1 MKNYISAHRTPHTA
15 HRTPHTAHRTKIKQ
29 GRTLCFMVALI
40 FITSFSKAQWYTS
53 PVSQG
58 QLNVT
63 LTPSNVNC
71 EGLNT
76 GQITANVTGGVP
88 PYVYFWTNGEQG
100 QFITNL
106 NSGFYGVKV
115 FDQNSLGGYAEI
127 TLTEP
132 EQLRIV
138 QFDATIYPNNYNTSC
153 YYCNDGAITV
163 AVAGGTPPYTYAWS
177 DGSNLQNRTN
187 LLAKD
192 YQLVVTDAFGCQVR
206 ELNKELSKPEREDW
220 TSNGNAN
227 VNANSF
233 IGTIY
238 NIPLVLKAGNL
249 EGFRLMPNGKIGI
262 GTTTPTEKLD
272 IDGGLRVRGI
282 NSNLSNIPFNANELR
297 LVTTDASGKLRT
309 TLVEVKEGTLNC
321 TKKVL
326 AWSARPD
333 LTAAAY
339 STPDGLTIYPTD
351 LAHPDDIIKCP
362 QIGNVGIGVLQPN
375 YKVDVGG
382 DVNAT
387 GYRLNGVLK
396 EFSQWTTTASGIH
409 FNVGKVAIGNSISN
423 TNHADAL
430 LTVDGKLVVKSCYVN
445 TTSWADDVFSKNYK
459 LTPLAE
465 VEKFYKQNQHLP
477 EIPTEKEVIENGV
490 NTADMLK
497 LLLKK
502 VEELTLYSVQ
512 QQKEIETLK
521 NCMK

>member
-1 MKNYISAHRTPHTA
+1 
-15 HRTPHTAHRTKIKQ
+15 
-29 GRTLCFMVALI
+29 MVALI

-132 EQLRIV
+132 EQFRIV

-262 GTTTPTEKLD
+262 GTTNPAEKFEVA
-272 IDGGLRVRGI
+272 GG
-282 NSNLSNIPFNANELR
+282 NA
-297 LVTTDASGKLRT
+297 KF
-309 TLVEVKEGTLNC
+309 
-321 TKKVL
+321 
-326 AWSARPD
+326 
-333 LTAAAY
+333 
-339 STPDGLTIYPTD
+339 
-351 LAHPDDIIKCP
+351 
-362 QIGNVGIGVLQPN
+362 
-375 YKVDVGG
+375 GG
-382 DVNAT
+382 DVNVIGNLKLPTIASSTPRFLKLLSNGGVSTYSELELQSLIYKTNTNCGNLNPDGSYDSPPNWGSLQFLSGYKKSLTTCGKVGINFTQPGTEPLEALHVEGNSLINGDVKVNANAYVIGNVDAT

-409 FNVGKVAIGNSISN
+409 FNTGKVHIGTSISN

-430 LTVDGKLVVKSCYVN
+430 LTVDGKMVVKSCYVN

-459 LTPLAE
+459 LTTLAE
-465 VEKFYKQNQHLP
+465 VEKFYKLNQHLP

-490 NTADMLK
+490 NTADMIK

-512 QQKEIETLK
+512 QQKEIEALK